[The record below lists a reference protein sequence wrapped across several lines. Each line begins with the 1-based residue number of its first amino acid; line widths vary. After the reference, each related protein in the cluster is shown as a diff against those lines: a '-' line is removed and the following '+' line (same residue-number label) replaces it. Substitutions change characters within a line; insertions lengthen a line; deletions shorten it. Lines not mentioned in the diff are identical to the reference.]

1 MRVEHTWAPRL
12 ALDWASAPVLRLEAS
27 DTVTLAE
34 LAPVV
39 EGKPDVS
46 RISEIDL
53 DDLARR
59 FRMQTIVFQ
68 TALGAFEQMAPTWT
82 GSRDVLIA

>member
-1 MRVEHTWAPRL
+1 M
-12 ALDWASAPVLRLEAS
+12 
-27 DTVTLAE
+27 
-34 LAPVV
+34 V

-68 TALGAFEQMAPTWT
+68 TAREVFDQMAPTWS
-82 GSRDVLIA
+82 GGRRGPARPARAAGRGLPGV

>member
-1 MRVEHTWAPRL
+1 M
-12 ALDWASAPVLRLEAS
+12 
-27 DTVTLAE
+27 
-34 LAPVV
+34 V

-59 FRMQTIVFQ
+59 FRMQTIIFQ
-68 TALGAFEQMAPTWT
+68 TALAEFEQMAPTWT
-82 GSRDVLIA
+82 GGRDTLIAQLVG